1 MSTSPIPQ
9 TIDILSREKGI
20 DPQVI
25 ISAIEDAVVTAARKQ
40 FKTGEDLRA
49 RYNSETGD
57 VELFALMTV
66 VEEVQDQATEISL
79 VDVEGMGVDGARGLC
94 SLREAGS
101 RTLAE
106 DEESCVVFGMP
117 QAAIR
122 LGAAEEVV
130 ALPRMPHAI
139 LRALATAPT
148 R

>member
-1 MSTSPIPQ
+1 VHYCRPSV
-9 TIDILSREKGI
+9 DILFR
-20 DPQVI
+20 
-25 ISAIEDAVVTAARKQ
+25 SAA
-40 FKTGEDLRA
+40 
-49 RYNSETGD
+49 
-57 VELFALMTV
+57 
-66 VEEVQDQATEISL
+66 EEAGDQAVAALLT
-79 VDVEGMGVDGARGLC
+79 GMGVDGARGLH
-94 SLREAGS
+94 SLRIAGS

-130 ALPRMPHAI
+130 ALARMPHAI